1 MYVGPYHYFN
11 SLEQYKNHMR
21 NLKGNFVISTSQTQ
35 TKIHADKP
43 NAIGSSHQHKNY
55 YKYLPQNSNYTTCQN
70 KNNPVWQMLDSF
82 LSLSFVVILHSRE
95 DSVKAKLFINYL
107 EEKGRKRKGRYQ
119 NLNMLRLQQHNYY
132 GKEKK
137 KSVMYVQTYFLFIRI
152 KNLIKRN
159 RKEKYQENARLQ
171 FQTFSYPWHMLS
183 KLFTQKYTRVQHK
196 IFKP

>member
-1 MYVGPYHYFN
+1 
-11 SLEQYKNHMR
+11 
-21 NLKGNFVISTSQTQ
+21 
-35 TKIHADKP
+35 
-43 NAIGSSHQHKNY
+43 
-55 YKYLPQNSNYTTCQN
+55 
-70 KNNPVWQMLDSF
+70 MLDSF

-171 FQTFSYPWHMLS
+171 FQTFSYP
-183 KLFTQKYTRVQHK
+183 
-196 IFKP
+196 